1 MTQTGG
7 FGFSEASV
15 ITRAIVTRYLS
26 TLYFVEVGL
35 LLLIAPWTMYWDR
48 NIFVEMY
55 PMVEPVVLAVSV
67 RGAVSGLG
75 VVNLFAAILEFAC
88 IIKPS
93 EPTW

>member
-1 MTQTGG
+1 MTGRG
-7 FGFSEASV
+7 CFGFSEASV
-15 ITRAIVTRYLS
+15 ITRAILTRYLS

-35 LLLIAPWTMYWDR
+35 LLLIAPWTVYWDR

-55 PMVEPVVLAVSV
+55 PMFEPIVLAVSV

-75 VVNLFAAILEFAC
+75 VVNLVAAIVEFGC

-93 EPTW
+93 EPT